1 MEKTYFE
8 EIKLRAIKAAMA
20 TNDNAVSGDIN
31 RNHVNYGTT
40 TAWMQVLRDMEHKT
54 ELPVWEDNGCLKIPF
69 ISIDGE
75 KIIEFKNGK

>member
-8 EIKLRAIKAAMA
+8 EIKLRAIEAARK
-20 TNDNAVSGDIN
+20 TNDYAVSGDIN
-31 RNHVNYGTT
+31 RNHVNYGIAKT
-40 TAWMQVLRDMEHKT
+40 WMRVLHDMGHKA